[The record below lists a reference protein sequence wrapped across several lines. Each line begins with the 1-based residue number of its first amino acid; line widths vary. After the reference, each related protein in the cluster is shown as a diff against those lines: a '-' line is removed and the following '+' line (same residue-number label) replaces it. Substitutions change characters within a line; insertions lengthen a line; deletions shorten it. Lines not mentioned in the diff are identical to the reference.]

1 MNAVLIIGAI
11 IALAATICSFIYIVP
26 EKRRNTGKAVQILH
40 DLVNFKFLIIEKVLQ
55 ATYIFSTAA
64 CIAVG
69 FCSLFW
75 VEEYSYGYYYTRTE
89 HKWMGGYGLLLMI
102 VGPIVLRL
110 AYEMILML
118 ILAVK
123 NIIEINKKLKNQNG
137 DAVESTA
144 ASVFNRAPAA
154 PAYPVYTQTPAPA
167 VSEVPTFCTECG
179 SRCNADGTC
188 PNCGK

>member
-11 IALAATICSFIYIVP
+11 IALAATICAFIYIVP
-26 EKRRNTGKAVQILH
+26 EKRRNTNKAVQILH
-40 DLVNFKFLIIEKVLQ
+40 DLVNFKTLIIEKVLQ
-55 ATYIFSTAA
+55 ATYIFATAA
-64 CIAVG
+64 CVGVG
-69 FCSLFW
+69 FCMLFW
-75 VEEYSYGYYYTRTE
+75 VDSYRSYYYSYSR
-89 HKWMGGYGLLLMI
+89 WMGGYGLLLMI
-102 VGPIVLRL
+102 VGPIALRIV
-110 AYEMILML
+110 YEMILM
-118 ILAVK
+118 IIIAVK

-144 ASVFNRAPAA
+144 APVFNRAPAA
-154 PAYPVYTQTPAPA
+154 PVYTQAPAPA